1 MISLGGLIIMTTTYN
16 RLTENERSIIQ
27 NQLNNGAS
35 FHSIAAELNR
45 HPSSISREV
54 RKYASTVNTYG
65 YGGSHNRCI
74 HLSDC
79 VKHDLCTAMATICKR
94 KSCSRCR
101 KVNCNTICPD
111 YVEEHCVKLT
121 HPPYVCNGC
130 VKMGRCRLIKKVYYA
145 SNADKLANQ
154 IRSESRSGIAMSEEE
169 IREFNSRI
177 TPLLLQGQSIH
188 HIMVSNPDWFTISEK
203 TAYMLIHSGCIDAI
217 PLDLPRMVRYK
228 PRKKS
233 KEVKVDKKC
242 RVNRTYDDFLAYMKE
257 HPDAPVLQ
265 GDSVEGKK
273 GGKVLLTLTWETMDF
288 QLAFLR
294 DHNDSASVT
303 AVVNTLYESLGDEV
317 FHKVIPPVW
326 LLDNGTEFSN
336 PTEIEKLGIHVFYC
350 NPSSPYQKGACEN
363 THELFRRFIPK
374 GTSFDSLTQKDI
386 DILFSHSNSLI
397 RKKLNNRS
405 AYDVFS
411 LLYGDDIDIESAF
424 HIKYISPN
432 DVILHPCLL
441 QTINKQSLND
451 ATD

>member
-1 MISLGGLIIMTTTYN
+1 MINLGGLIIMTNLYN
-16 RLTENERSIIQ
+16 RLNGNDRFVIQTE
-27 NQLNNGAS
+27 LNDGAS
-35 FHSIAAELNR
+35 FNSIATVLGK
-45 HPSSISREV
+45 HPATISREV
-54 RKYASTVNTYG
+54 RKYSSILDTYG

-74 HLSDC
+74 HLCDC
-79 VKHDLCTAMATICKR
+79 EKHDLCTAMATICKR

-101 KVNCNTICPD
+101 SVNCNTICPD
-111 YVEEHCVKLT
+111 YEEEHCEKLA
-121 HPPYVCNGC
+121 HAPYVCNGC
-130 VKMGRCRLIKKVYYA
+130 EKFGRCRFLKKIYRA
-145 SNADKLANQ
+145 SEADKLATQ

-169 IREFNSRI
+169 IEEFNSRI
-177 TPLLLQGQSIH
+177 SPLLLQGQSIH

-203 TAYMLIHSGCIDAI
+203 TAYMLVHCGCIDAK

-233 KEVKVDKKC
+233 KELKVDKKC
-242 RVNRTYDDFLAYMKE
+242 RINRTYDDFLAYMKE
-257 HPDAPVLQ
+257 HPDVPVLQ

-288 QLAFLR
+288 QLGFLR
-294 DHNDSASVT
+294 EHNDSASVT
-303 AVVNTLYESLGDEV
+303 AIVNALYESLGCDT
-317 FHKVIPPVW
+317 FHKVMPSVW

-336 PTEIEKLGIHVFYC
+336 PTEIEKFGIRVFYC

-386 DILFSHSNSLI
+386 DIIFSHSNALI

-411 LLYGDDIDIESAF
+411 LLYGDDIDIESIF

-432 DVILHPCLL
+432 DVVLHPRLL
-441 QTINKQSLND
+441 QTTNKEDFL
-451 ATD
+451 